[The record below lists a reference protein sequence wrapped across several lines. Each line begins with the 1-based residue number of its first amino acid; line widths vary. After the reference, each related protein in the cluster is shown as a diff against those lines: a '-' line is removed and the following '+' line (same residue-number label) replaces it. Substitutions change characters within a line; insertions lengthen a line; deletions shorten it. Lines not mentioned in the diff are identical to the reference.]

1 MSTDALLADRLEI
14 ADLFTRLALLLDEKR
29 WDDVATVFTDDA
41 VGRSPHGGEIRGI
54 DELAAFMRRSE
65 VEGER
70 TQHVTTD
77 LLADL
82 DGDRAT
88 ASANSFVH
96 FYRDG
101 EPPHRVSGLRLNSVV
116 TRTPAGWRYSEYQ
129 VTVAWI
135 RES

>member
-1 MSTDALLADRLEI
+1 MATDVLLADRLEI

-29 WDDVATVFTDDA
+29 WDDAATVFADDA
-41 VGRSPHGGEIRGI
+41 VGRSPRGGEIRGI
-54 DELAAFMRRSE
+54 DALTGFLRRSE

-77 LLADL
+77 LLVDL

-88 ASANSFVH
+88 ASANSCVY

-101 EPPHRVSGLRLNSVV
+101 QAPHRVSGLRLNSVV
-116 TRTPAGWRYSEYQ
+116 TRTPAGWRYGEYQ
-129 VTVAWI
+129 VTVAWM